1 MSLVVE
7 RTSFFTIDFEKQ
19 FTWYLDRAGAQVAW
33 RFQAALDNSLRKI
46 SNQPDLGQPRHFRN
60 PKLQQLRSYQV
71 ERPFHKLLMF
81 YRVTADTLQLVRLMH
96 GARDLPRRLT
106 QPVMLAD

>member
-1 MSLVVE
+1 
-7 RTSFFTIDFEKQ
+7 
-19 FTWYLDRAGAQVAW
+19 
-33 RFQAALDNSLRKI
+33 
-46 SNQPDLGQPRHFRN
+46 
-60 PKLQQLRSYQV
+60 
-71 ERPFHKLLMF
+71 MF

>member
-46 SNQPDLGQPRHFRN
+46 SNQPDLGQPRHFAIPN
-60 PKLQQLRSYQV
+60 YSNYALIRSNAPST
-71 ERPFHKLLMF
+71 RCSCSI
-81 YRVTADTLQLVRLMH
+81 
-96 GARDLPRRLT
+96 GSRLT
-106 QPVMLAD
+106 HCNLSVSCMVLVTCLDD